1 MPDIKEA
8 YEAAKAD
15 SARRGRNEGATEY
28 FAALEGHRLER
39 DRKLEKAMQ
48 GILEGKWS
56 WGIDIRKYIQKVNAE
71 YRVKNDSLRN
81 DPRFTDTLA
90 DFNKDEPEFPE
101 DKAYK
106 EYWDIWYDPRWYE
119 EDSLG
124 EINFAGRD
132 AEILRWRARQD
143 DDVLDKVN
151 ARNEYTKQT
160 APLILQMYWSA
171 QEALRPYWNVN
182 QTIANDFD
190 AEAQGLWSGF
200 ISADRIQQRQMSQV
214 YPILNQISA
223 LRDSERQRMRLA
235 NPRID
240 VELLRWGYTSTPV
253 SGPGWE
259 FYDSL
264 SFGMNPAAPSMPD
277 PTLRH
282 FDTSAFSN
290 VDETMER
297 VERERS
303 PFRTVLTQG

>member
-1 MPDIKEA
+1 ILRQTMPDIKEA

-28 FAALEGHRLER
+28 FATLESHRLQR
-39 DRKLEKAMQ
+39 DSELDRVMQ
-48 GILEGKWS
+48 GILDGKWT
-56 WGIDIRKYIQKVNAE
+56 WGIDVRKYIQKVNAE

-81 DPRFTDTLA
+81 DPRFADTVA

-132 AEILRWRARQD
+132 AELLRWRAKQD
-143 DDVLDKVN
+143 NTVLDKVDT
-151 ARNEYTKQT
+151 RIQYTKQT

-182 QTIANDFD
+182 QTIVADFD

-200 ISADRIQQRQMSQV
+200 LSADRIQQRQMAQI
-214 YPILNQISA
+214 YPIINQISA
-223 LRDSERQRMRLA
+223 
-235 NPRID
+235 
-240 VELLRWGYTSTPV
+240 
-253 SGPGWE
+253 
-259 FYDSL
+259 
-264 SFGMNPAAPSMPD
+264 
-277 PTLRH
+277 
-282 FDTSAFSN
+282 
-290 VDETMER
+290 
-297 VERERS
+297 
-303 PFRTVLTQG
+303 